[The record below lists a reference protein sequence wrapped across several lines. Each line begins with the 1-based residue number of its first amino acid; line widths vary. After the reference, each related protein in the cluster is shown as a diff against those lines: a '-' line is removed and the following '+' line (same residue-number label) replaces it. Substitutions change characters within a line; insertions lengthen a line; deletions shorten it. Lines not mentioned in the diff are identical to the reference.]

1 MGRCGSGEL
10 RADRR
15 FSRLGDRLCAKSGD
29 RRPESA
35 ELKPGDGSSWLG
47 SGEGSSG

>member
-1 MGRCGSGEL
+1 MGRWGSGEF

-15 FSRLGDRLCAKSGD
+15 FSRLGHLLGD
-29 RRPESA
+29 GWPEPA
-35 ELKPGDGSSWLG
+35 GLKLGDGSSWLG